1 MFAVEWKSLE
11 ELGNFYGGL
20 FGKSKEDFQ
29 DGNAKFVTYMNV
41 YSNMSLDFTIVDMV
55 KVGEDEK
62 QNSIKYGDILFTGSS
77 ETPDDCGMS
86 CVVTRHIDEPIYLN
100 SFCFG
105 FRFDDVEKFEPDFLK
120 HYFRCIAM
128 RKAISLTASGVTR
141 FNVSKKR
148 FGKIQIPL
156 LHVSKQ
162 QEIVSHL
169 DTFTTLISNLESE
182 LDMRRKQYEHYRNQL
197 LDFEGVEGVEW
208 KTLGE
213 VCDFI
218 RGPFGGALKK
228 EMFVKEG
235 YAIYE
240 QQHAIYGDW
249 IFRYFINDDKFHQ
262 MKRFEVKA
270 GEILMSCSGTMG
282 KTSIVPENPI
292 KGIINQ
298 ALLKLSV
305 KEIATNKF
313 VKAFMDSSWFQKG
326 LSQNTSGGAIQNVA
340 SVSILKTLEIPVP
353 SLKAQ
358 QEIVEKLD
366 AFENLIQSLEHEIKL
381 RKQQYEYYR
390 EKLLTFE
397 KE

>member
-1 MFAVEWKSLE
+1 MCAVEWKKIWQVTIWDKRFSGIDKKLQPKVIKYHYYLANELKELE
-11 ELGNFYGGL
+11 RA
-20 FGKSKEDFQ
+20 FGDIRILYTTEQIAYTDSMLVSNNISEGEIVAIPWG
-29 DGNAKFVTYMNV
+29 GNASVKYFKGKFITADNRIATSSDIATLDNKYLYYWMLHRKDELEGYYRGAGIKHPSM
-41 YSNMSLDFTIVDMV
+41 YSVLMMDIPIPSL
-55 KVGEDEK
+55 
-62 QNSIKYGDILFTGSS
+62 
-77 ETPDDCGMS
+77 
-86 CVVTRHIDEPIYLN
+86 
-100 SFCFG
+100 
-105 FRFDDVEKFEPDFLK
+105 
-120 HYFRCIAM
+120 A
-128 RKAISLTASGVTR
+128 
-141 FNVSKKR
+141 
-148 FGKIQIPL
+148 
-156 LHVSKQ
+156 KQ

-213 VCDFI
+213 VCDLI

-270 GEILMSCSGTMG
+270 GDILMSCSGTMG

-305 KEIATNKF
+305 KGIAINKF

-340 SVSILKTLEIPVP
+340 SVSILKNLEIPVP
-353 SLKAQ
+353 PLKAQ

-390 EKLLTFE
+390 EKLLTF
-397 KE
+397 

>member
-1 MFAVEWKSLE
+1 MCAVEWKSLE

-20 FGKSKEDFQ
+20 SGKSKDDFQ

-41 YSNMSLDFTIVDMV
+41 YSNMSLDLTIVDMV

-86 CVVTRHIDEPIYLN
+86 CVVTRHVDEPIYLN

-156 LHVSKQ
+156 LAVSKQ

-197 LDFEGVEGVEW
+197 LDFEGVE
-208 KTLGE
+208 K
-213 VCDFI
+213 
-218 RGPFGGALKK
+218 
-228 EMFVKEG
+228 
-235 YAIYE
+235 
-240 QQHAIYGDW
+240 
-249 IFRYFINDDKFHQ
+249 
-262 MKRFEVKA
+262 
-270 GEILMSCSGTMG
+270 
-282 KTSIVPENPI
+282 
-292 KGIINQ
+292 
-298 ALLKLSV
+298 
-305 KEIATNKF
+305 
-313 VKAFMDSSWFQKG
+313 
-326 LSQNTSGGAIQNVA
+326 
-340 SVSILKTLEIPVP
+340 
-353 SLKAQ
+353 
-358 QEIVEKLD
+358 
-366 AFENLIQSLEHEIKL
+366 
-381 RKQQYEYYR
+381 
-390 EKLLTFE
+390 
-397 KE
+397 

>member
-1 MFAVEWKSLE
+1 MSVVEWKSLE
-11 ELGNFYGGL
+11 DLGDFYGGL
-20 FGKSKEDFQ
+20 SGKCKDDFQ

-41 YSNMSLDFTIVDMV
+41 YSNLSLDLCIDDMV
-55 KVGEDEK
+55 KVGEYEK

-86 CVVTRHIDEPIYLN
+86 CVVTKHIDEPIYLN

-105 FRFDDVEKFEPDFLK
+105 FRFYEVEKFEPNFLK

-208 KTLGE
+208 KKTKDI
-213 VCDFI
+213 CMNI
-218 RGPFGGALKK
+218 
-228 EMFVKEG
+228 
-235 YAIYE
+235 
-240 QQHAIYGDW
+240 
-249 IFRYFINDDKFHQ
+249 
-262 MKRFEVKA
+262 
-270 GEILMSCSGTMG
+270 CSGGTPLTSNQGYYNGTLPWLRTQEVDWGYVYDTKIKITQEAINNSSAKMIPVNCVIIAMYGATAAKCCINKIPLSTNQACCNLEINKDMALYKYVYYWFCKEYANLKAMG
-282 KTSIVPENPI
+282 EGSQNNISGNKI
-292 KGIINQ
+292 KGY
-298 ALLKLSV
+298 L
-305 KEIATNKF
+305 
-313 VKAFMDSSWFQKG
+313 
-326 LSQNTSGGAIQNVA
+326 
-340 SVSILKTLEIPVP
+340 IPVP
-353 SLKAQ
+353 SLKTQ
-358 QEIVEKLD
+358 QQIVEKLD
-366 AFENLIQSLEHEIKL
+366 AFENLIQSLEQEIKL